1 MNKESFY
8 AAIDNPSA
16 ITPELVDQLAATL
29 RQFPYFHAGWMLMAK
44 GLSVTGSVHFAA
56 SLKQAAVHVWDRGA
70 LYWLVHDRYDKHPAA
85 QPARRKPAAAASGAA
100 PEAPDE
106 SPVSK
111 PKADVRD
118 DLGEPNDSAQ
128 AQPTVVFAPVDPLCA
143 AEADD
148 VADELGLLDSDDAR
162 GQSTY
167 NIEDV
172 DSHFCRPDERYT
184 FTDWL
189 DYTCQLQTIGREE
202 TRQKHRGQDLI
213 DRFLSAGDELIVPQ
227 QTDKAQATDSK
238 KIEDESVRE
247 NDDILTETLASIYLK
262 QKQYARAINIFKK
275 LSLKYPEKSGY
286 FAARI
291 SEIENRN
298 P

>member
-8 AAIDNPSA
+8 AALDDPSA
-16 ITPELVDQLAATL
+16 ITPEFVDQLAATL

-44 GLSVTGSVHFAA
+44 GLSVTGSAHFAA
-56 SLKQAAVHVWDRGA
+56 GLKQAAVHVWDRGA
-70 LYWLVHDRYDKHPAA
+70 LYWLVHNRYDKLPAPPAA
-85 QPARRKPAAAASGAA
+85 KRTTVADASARPAKKADATQPVQGREAAPQARNAHDPAARAA
-100 PEAPDE
+100 
-106 SPVSK
+106 
-111 PKADVRD
+111 
-118 DLGEPNDSAQ
+118 
-128 AQPTVVFAPVDPLCA
+128 VVAPVAPLHA
-143 AEADD
+143 DEADD
-148 VADELGLLDSDDAR
+148 VADELGLLVSDDAR

-167 NIEDV
+167 QIEDV

-189 DYTCQLQTIGREE
+189 DYTCQLQTISQEE

-213 DRFLSAGDELIVPQ
+213 DRFLSAGDELIAPQ
-227 QTDKAQATDSK
+227 RPDKAQTIDAK

>member
-16 ITPELVDQLAATL
+16 ITPEFVDQLAATL

-56 SLKQAAVHVWDRGA
+56 GLKQAAVHVWDRGA
-70 LYWLVHDRYDKHPAA
+70 LYWLVHNRYDKLPAPPAA
-85 QPARRKPAAAASGAA
+85 KRTTVAGASARPAGGGGVTQPERGREDAPQAR
-100 PEAPDE
+100 
-106 SPVSK
+106 
-111 PKADVRD
+111 
-118 DLGEPNDSAQ
+118 NAQ
-128 AQPTVVFAPVDPLCA
+128 AAVYAPVTPLHA

-148 VADELGLLDSDDAR
+148 VADELGLLVSDDAR

-167 NIEDV
+167 QIEDV

-189 DYTCQLQTIGREE
+189 DYTCQLQTISQEE

-227 QTDKAQATDSK
+227 QPDKAQMADAK